1 MAARSTASSA
11 TPRTAAAA
19 PSTAAAPAGVVAPDL
34 AAIKARQQAAWAS
47 GDYAVVG
54 TTVQIVGEL
63 LVEAVDPRANHRVAD
78 VAAGSGNTALAAARR
93 GCEVVAVDYVPAL
106 LERGRR
112 RAAAEGLIVDFRE
125 GDAEALPLED
135 GACDRVLSTFGVMFT
150 ADHRRAAGELLRV
163 LRPGGSIGL
172 ANWTPES
179 AIGRMFG
186 VISKYVPPPAGLA
199 PASKWGTEGYLAELF
214 RGDPARG
221 ARVRAI
227 TATRRDYRFRYRSAS
242 HWLDVMRSW
251 YGPMVKTFAALDA
264 QRQAALAGEL
274 TAFMESES
282 RSGDATLVV
291 PSEYLEVVI
300 TTK

>member
-1 MAARSTASSA
+1 MTARSA
-11 TPRTAAAA
+11 TPA
-19 PSTAAAPAGVVAPDL
+19 STTPAPAAGAPDL
-34 AAIKARQQAAWAS
+34 GAIKARQQSAWSA

-54 TTVQIVGEL
+54 TTIQIVAEL

-125 GDAEALPLED
+125 GDAEKLPLEER
-135 GACDRVLSTFGVMFT
+135 GFDRVLSTFGVMFT

-163 LRPGGSIGL
+163 LRPGGAIGL
-172 ANWTPES
+172 ANWTPQS
-179 AIGRMFG
+179 VIGRMFG
-186 VISKYVPPPAGLA
+186 VISKYVPPPAGVA
-199 PASKWGTEGYLAELF
+199 PASKWGTEEYLAELF
-214 RGDPARG
+214 RGDAAAG
-221 ARVRAI
+221 DRVRDIAV
-227 TATRRDYRFRYRSAS
+227 TRRHYSFRYRSAD
-242 HWLDVMRSW
+242 HWLDVMKTW

-264 QRQAALAGEL
+264 GRQAALAGEL
-274 TAFMESES
+274 KSFMQGEN

-291 PSEYLEVVI
+291 PAEYLEVVI
-300 TTK
+300 TTR